1 MLGYPDQALEQTR
14 QALHLAQELSQ
25 PWTLAV
31 ALGYAAV
38 VHTLRGARQIVHERA
53 EAAIRLAT
61 EHGFPSWVARGMM
74 LRGWA
79 QAEQGQGADGLAQIR
94 QGMAIWQATGQKLG
108 EPLWL
113 ALLAEQC
120 GNAGQA
126 AEGLH
131 VLSEA
136 LAIAH
141 TRGLRLWEAELHRLQ
156 GELLLRQTAGQKRSR
171 TVASETEAEAR
182 VRQALDIARG
192 QGAKSFELRA
202 AMSLSRLW
210 QCQGRRDEA
219 RELLAGIYGWFT
231 EGFDTA
237 DLQEAKVLLKALS

>member
-1 MLGYPDQALEQTR
+1 MALWMLGYPDQALERTR
-14 QALHLAQELSQ
+14 QALRLAQELSQ

-38 VHTLRGARQIVHERA
+38 VHALRGDRQAVHGRA
-53 EAAIRLAT
+53 GAAIHLAT
-61 EHGFPSWVARGMM
+61 EQGFPSWVARGMM

-94 QGMAIWQATGQKLG
+94 QGLAMWQATGQKLG
-108 EPLWL
+108 ETLWL
-113 ALLAEQC
+113 ALLAEQY
-120 GNAGQA
+120 GKA
-126 AEGLH
+126 AQVEEGLRL
-131 VLSEA
+131 LSEA

-156 GELLLRQTAGQKRSR
+156 GELLLAHSGAQQAA
-171 TVASETEAEAR
+171 VEACF
-182 VRQALDIARG
+182 RQALDISRR
-192 QGAKSFELRA
+192 QGAKAFELRA
-202 AMSLSRLW
+202 TLSLSRLR
-210 QCQGRRDEA
+210 QCQGRRDEV

-237 DLQEAKVLLKALS
+237 DLQEAKVLLKVLS